1 MFGDLLLPS
10 PPPVS
15 TPSQPSVA
23 IPSVTH
29 PLVGNGTLLPV
40 HPVENALRSVS
51 TSLYHLCHTPP
62 PPLFS
67 VCGYVSSYNDSVTP
81 TSQTRSLAFSSFLFR
96 LIFFVPPLFRVCGNE
111 DRRKGWLWSS
121 FLRSF
126 FRLSS
131 RSLPVD
137 MFLHFQGVNREE
149 QEWRI
154 FFYRLLHI
162 LYCVCIISFCVIH
175 LLHFVCEGLCQ
186 LNGNNCGANL

>member
-1 MFGDLLLPS
+1 MYRLKNLGVEPATFLCMYISKRLHYVWRPVATL

-29 PLVGNGTLLPV
+29 PLVGNGTLLPA

-67 VCGYVSSYNDSVTP
+67 VRGYVGSYNDSVTP

-111 DRRKGWLWSS
+111 DRRKGWL
-121 FLRSF
+121 
-126 FRLSS
+126 
-131 RSLPVD
+131 
-137 MFLHFQGVNREE
+137 
-149 QEWRI
+149 
-154 FFYRLLHI
+154 
-162 LYCVCIISFCVIH
+162 
-175 LLHFVCEGLCQ
+175 
-186 LNGNNCGANL
+186 